1 MAEIR
6 KGDTVQIIAGKE
18 KGKTGKV
25 LAVLREKGRIRIE
38 RHQMVKRH
46 TKKGRNQSNPEGGI
60 VEKEGTIAI
69 SSVMVVQGSDPV
81 RREKISRELGAK
93 EKARLEKRK
102 AAQAR

>member
-1 MAEIR
+1 MPDIR

-25 LAVLREKGRIRIE
+25 LAVLREKGRVRIE
-38 RHQMVKRH
+38 RHMLVKRH
-46 TKKGRNQSNPEGGI
+46 TKKGRTQANPEGGI

-69 SSVMVVQGSDPV
+69 SSVMVMQGNEPV

-102 AAQAR
+102 AAR